1 MNFERKCSV
10 MGRKMK
16 FGCLV
21 KKGVAEVRERDLP
34 EVGPY
39 DVLLH
44 MKVCNICTTDYGQWL
59 GLREHQGYPMAGG
72 HEAAGIVEQV
82 GEKVTDLKVG
92 DMVATGYEGCG
103 HCPACREGHIDQC
116 EEIRNDTEDGYK
128 WGFFGF
134 SNYCVKN
141 SSGVYKVANDLN
153 PSEAGFME
161 PLATVIH
168 GAKKLR
174 LKPFETVVVIGAG
187 TMGLIN
193 AQTAKAYGCRVIES
207 EMIPKKIET
216 AKAMGFEVIDCNESD
231 PVEKVKELTEGIGAD
246 AVIVAVGA
254 TSANSQGLEM
264 LKQNDGRMLLFAA
277 GYPVPELKV
286 DSNMLHYR
294 KMELIGTFGA
304 DHEDFK
310 EAAQALSTKVVDVSK
325 LVEEKKFPLSRLQ
338 EAYEEASK
346 PGMYRVSV
354 MLDEE

>member
-116 EEIRNDTEDGYK
+116 EEIRNDTE
-128 WGFFGF
+128 
-134 SNYCVKN
+134 
-141 SSGVYKVANDLN
+141 
-153 PSEAGFME
+153 
-161 PLATVIH
+161 

-193 AQTAKAYGCRVIES
+193 AQTAKAYGCRVIVS

-216 AKAMGFEVIDCNESD
+216 ATATGFEVIVCTESE
-231 PVEKVKELTEGIGAD
+231 PVEQVKELTEGIGAD
-246 AVIVAVGA
+246 TVIVAVGA

-310 EAAQALSTKVVDVSK
+310 EAAQALSSKVVDVSK

>member
-174 LKPFETVVVIGAG
+174 LKPFETVVV
-187 TMGLIN
+187 
-193 AQTAKAYGCRVIES
+193 
-207 EMIPKKIET
+207 PKKIET

-277 GYPVPELKV
+277 GYTVPELKV